1 MGKRNYIF
9 LAATIIF
16 FTGISYH
23 LNNPAKITNNTRAI
37 EIPGDKSAG
46 QRMGKIFLTNVTCGG
61 NLSN

>member
-16 FTGISYH
+16 FTESSYR
-23 LNNPAKITNNTRAI
+23 LNNPAKIINKTRAI
-37 EIPGDKSAG
+37 EASGDKSAG
-46 QRMGKIFLTNVTCGG
+46 QRTGKIFLTNVTCGG